1 MKKSIIYLG
10 IAVITFTNVISAL
23 NSQQSFNNEGLGWTK
38 TTQSNKNKAVT
49 ASDND
54 SIEKELGNGDVDS
67 ATATPEVTD
76 FRPYQKTT
84 EEIIAENNQIIE
96 STIYSEIIPLETI
109 TENYQIKDI
118 SISIPVYNEK
128 SIDEIMLQ
136 DSQIIEN
143 AILNEVQFIDTVK
156 SKKV

>member
-23 NSQQSFNNEGLGWTK
+23 NCQQSFNNEGLSWTE
-38 TTQSNKNKAVT
+38 TAQSNKNKAT
-49 ASDND
+49 AASDND
-54 SIEKELGNGDVDS
+54 SIEKKFGNGDVDS
-67 ATATPEVTD
+67 ANATPEITG

-96 STIYSEIIPLETI
+96 STIYTEIIPLETI

-118 SISIPVYNEK
+118 SVSIPVCNEK
-128 SIDEIMLQ
+128 SIEDIILQ
-136 DSQIIEN
+136 DNQIIEN
-143 AILNEVQFIDTVK
+143 AILNEVEYIGVVK